1 MNLFPTARYPSLEPG
16 RTALLVLDMQ
26 RIWLE
31 PGQYWSHSL
40 WPDDHYFYSE
50 TSRHTIPA
58 IQQLL
63 ATARRKGMEVI
74 HVITQSL
81 TADGREC
88 SKEHKLAPIHVGPGS
103 DIARPVAAVAPVNDE
118 IVLTKTSWAAFSATN
133 LDYLLQNMG
142 IDCVLVTGIMT
153 DQCIDMTVREGIE
166 LGYHMTC
173 VNDGCA
179 ASSLERH
186 KTTLKALSSI
196 CSVSDSNAV
205 SWRLRSLPP
214 TPKAAA

>member
-1 MNLFPTARYPSLEPG
+1 MNLTATGRFPALEPG

-26 RIWLE
+26 RVWLE
-31 PGQYWSHSL
+31 PGLCWSHSL

-50 TSRHTIPA
+50 TSRHTIPM

-63 ATARRKGMEVI
+63 ATARRKGVEVI

-88 SKEHKLAPIHVGPGS
+88 SQEHKLAPIHIGPGS
-103 DIARPVAAVAPVNDE
+103 AIARPVAAVAPGDDE

-142 IDCVLVTGIMT
+142 IDCVLVAGIMT
-153 DQCIDMTVREGIE
+153 DQCVDMTVREGVE

-173 VNDGCA
+173 VSDACA
-179 ASSLERH
+179 ASTLDRH
-186 KTTLKALSSI
+186 KGALKALSSL
-196 CSVSDSNAV
+196 CSIADSNAV

>member
-1 MNLFPTARYPSLEPG
+1 MNSFPTGRYPSLEPG

-31 PGQYWSHSL
+31 PGQCWSHSL

-81 TADGREC
+81 TSDGREC
-88 SKEHKLAPIHVGPGS
+88 SKEHKLAPIHIGPGS

-173 VNDGCA
+173 VSDACA
-179 ASSLERH
+179 AASLERH
-186 KTTLKALSSI
+186 KSTLKALSSI